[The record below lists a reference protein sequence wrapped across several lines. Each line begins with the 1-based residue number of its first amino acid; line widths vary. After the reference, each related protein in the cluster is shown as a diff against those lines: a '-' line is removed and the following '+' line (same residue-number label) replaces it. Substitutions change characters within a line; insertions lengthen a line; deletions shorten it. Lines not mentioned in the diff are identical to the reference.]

1 MTAVAPPDTVS
12 RSRDLVEPALRAAI
26 DRLAPRLRL
35 AAGYHRGW
43 WEADGRPRAG
53 GSGKALRPALA
64 VLSAQA
70 AGGPVEPALPG
81 AVAVELVHDFSLLH
95 DDVMDDDAERRHRP
109 TAWAVF
115 GVPLAILAG
124 DALVTLAVQVV
135 EESGAPG
142 RDDARAA
149 LMDAV
154 QELIRGQVDDI
165 DLEGRLDATL
175 DEVLRMEAG
184 KTSALLAC
192 SASIGARALAA
203 PPALVGGLHRFGFEL
218 GLAFQ
223 LVDDLLGIW
232 GEPEV
237 TGKPVLADVR
247 AGKRSAPVVAAL
259 RSGTPAGDELG
270 ALLAAGTPTS
280 EPDVVRAARLIE
292 AAGAREW
299 TLGAADDHLA
309 AALRALDEA
318 PGIVPEAHDDLVD
331 LARYVLARDR

>member
-1 MTAVAPPDTVS
+1 MTAVTPGTVE
-12 RSRDLVEPALRAAI
+12 RSRDLVEPALRAAV

-43 WEADGRPRAG
+43 WEADGSLRG
-53 GSGKALRPALA
+53 DGSGKALRPALA
-64 VLSAQA
+64 ILSAEA
-70 AGGPVEPALPG
+70 AGGPVEPALPA

-124 DALVTLAVQVV
+124 DALVTLAVQVI

-142 RDDARAA
+142 REDAQAA
-149 LMDAV
+149 LLDAV
-154 QELIRGQVDDI
+154 QELIRGQVEDI
-165 DLEGRLDATL
+165 DLEGRLDASVE
-175 DEVLRMEAG
+175 EVLRMEAG

-203 PPALVGGLHRFGFEL
+203 PPALVDGLHRFGFEL

-223 LVDDLLGIW
+223 LVDDVLGIW
-232 GEPEV
+232 GEPAV

-259 RSGTPAGDELG
+259 RSGTPAGDELASLLVGG
-270 ALLAAGTPTS
+270 APAG
-280 EPDVVRAARLIE
+280 EDDVVRAARLIE
-292 AAGAREW
+292 RAGAREW
-299 TLGAADDHLA
+299 TTAAADGHLA

-318 PGIVPEAHDDLVD
+318 PGLAPQAHRDLVD
-331 LARYVLARDR
+331 LARYVLERDR